1 MVLPLVPLAVSA
13 GGAAVAGVSGW
24 AFVQYDK
31 LTTQFAQQQ
40 AQLHQLQLS
49 AESVQTRTL
58 WSELLEPVAK
68 RWGGAL
74 KLIAYSLCAVSG
86 TIIVV
91 GLGRARQGGSITGG
105 EVLTGALPRERR
117 RVVRDAMPPRR
128 QPGPARAIAAPMN
141 QQRL

>member
-91 GLGRARQGGSITGG
+91 GLGQERQGR
-105 EVLTGALPRERR
+105 LN
-117 RVVRDAMPPRR
+117 RR
-128 QPGPARAIAAPMN
+128 QWGTDWRIAEGA
-141 QQRL
+141 